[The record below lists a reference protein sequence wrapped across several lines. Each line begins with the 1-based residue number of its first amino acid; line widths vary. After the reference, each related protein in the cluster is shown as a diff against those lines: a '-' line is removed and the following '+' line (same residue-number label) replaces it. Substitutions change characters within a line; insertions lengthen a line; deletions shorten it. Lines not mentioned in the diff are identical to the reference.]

1 MRGRHHERAAMS
13 SSRIGGFALTIPII
27 SVAVGS
33 MGYAAWR
40 INWPALVQSFLTGPG
55 RTSRVLLLLFIVFN
69 WKTLPLAWTYRIFY
83 AMLYH
88 MVFRKSQKLGPRALF
103 KPMISDTK
111 AALLEIDY
119 NLHKSNSTYFADLD
133 VSRTHLCA
141 YLLRDPIRSMS
152 NNLKTRLVLDP
163 RTGQPVKGNFAIA
176 LGSVMC
182 SFKREISPYQSYEIW
197 SRVACWDRKWLYI
210 ISYFMPKGVARP
222 TEWLDPNF
230 RRVRTR
236 DHKDATSGWEKKIH
250 ATAMSKY
257 VFKVGRFTVHPAIV
271 LNGAGLLPPRPGGW
285 QSGENYLGDESVDL
299 SDVNLTDDD
308 EWDWRRVEAQRR
320 EGMKLASQFHAL
332 DGLHDS
338 FDGGNY
344 GALARF
350 GPG

>member
-1 MRGRHHERAAMS
+1 MRGRHHERAMS

-210 ISYFMPKGVARP
+210 ISYFMPKGAARP